1 MSLLFNMLS
10 RFIIAFLPRLQS
22 ISAVILQPKKIK
34 PVTASTFSP
43 SICHEIMGLDAM
55 ILVFWC
61 WVSSQFFHSPFLP
74 LSRGSLVPS
83 SSLSAIRVVSS
94 TYLRLFIFLL
104 VILIL
109 AYDSFS
115 PAFLMMYSAYKL
127 NKQSDNFPQFVGIHT
142 VKGISV
148 GNEADVF
155 LECPCFLC
163 DPMNFG
169 NLISGF
175 STFSK
180 SSLYICKFLVH
191 VLLKPSLEDFEY
203 DLAST
208 WNECNC
214 AVIWTLVLSEMQIK
228 QQWNTTSHPLPLL

>member
-1 MSLLFNMLS
+1 
-10 RFIIAFLPRLQS
+10 
-22 ISAVILQPKKIK
+22 
-34 PVTASTFSP
+34 
-43 SICHEIMGLDAM
+43 M

-74 LSRGSLVPS
+74 LSRGSLVPP

-155 LECPCFLC
+155 LEIPCFLC
-163 DPMNFG
+163 DPMNVG
-169 NLISGF
+169 NLISGS

-180 SSLYICKFLVH
+180 WSLYVWKFLVH
-191 VLLKPSLEDFEY
+191 VLLKFRLKNFEHY
-203 DLAST
+203 LAIMR
-208 WNECNC
+208 NECNC
-214 AVIWTLVLSEMQIK
+214 MVVWTFFGIALLWNWNENWPFPVL
-228 QQWNTTSHPLPLL
+228 WPLLSFPNLLTHWV